1 MLAQLRN
8 MLAAEDS
15 TVMAQENQHHWV
27 LGPQRA
33 KAHRI
38 AVAIG

>member
-8 MLAAEDS
+8 VLAAEDS

-33 KAHRI
+33 KTHRI